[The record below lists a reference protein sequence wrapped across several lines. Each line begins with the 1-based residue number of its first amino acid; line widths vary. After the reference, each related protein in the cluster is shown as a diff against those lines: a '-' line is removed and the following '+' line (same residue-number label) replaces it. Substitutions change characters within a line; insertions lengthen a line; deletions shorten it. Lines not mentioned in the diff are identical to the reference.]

1 MIFNNKFFRFINQNR
16 NIIILVALICAFIV
30 LLIKTLNGFLSNPQE
45 DNDDGQNNLSNDIQ
59 KTKNSVISNS
69 TLDDNTAQDNY
80 EVLEKFI
87 QLCNENNSAEAY
99 ELLSDEC
106 KQNVYPNLEGF
117 TQNYVNIVFKN
128 KKSFDAKN
136 WIEYG
141 DYITYL
147 ITYTGDII
155 STGDVNNDKFQDY
168 ITIDSK
174 NNKLNINKYI
184 RRKKINKTTDEKNI
198 KFIINYVDIYK
209 DYEIYNISVENKNN
223 NEIVLDNLSSV
234 SGTYIE
240 TSEDT
245 KINCSNYEA
254 GKNSFTYGEGVSK
267 NIKLKFIK
275 QYNTE
280 IEDNK
285 IVFSTAVLDENNTE
299 EIELE
304 L

>member
-99 ELLSDEC
+99 DLLSDEC

-128 KKSFDAKN
+128 KKNFDVKN